1 MPIGAHART
10 RGQASRRTG
19 RGGATASNRRARF
32 QDHGHTPGVVTIPMS
47 ERPGEFPVT
56 LDLRAPPSW

>member
-1 MPIGAHART
+1 
-10 RGQASRRTG
+10 
-19 RGGATASNRRARF
+19 
-32 QDHGHTPGVVTIPMS
+32 VVTIPMS